1 MVADGSGCAQPRRDL
16 PGEPTV
22 SQILWLA
29 SYPKSGNTWLR
40 AFLANYLN
48 DGPKP
53 EDINALPRFNFGDM
67 RIEFYEKVSGIK
79 AANLSW
85 RDINKLRPRVHRH
98 FANAR
103 QGLVFVKTHSILS
116 TVEGIPTITPEV
128 TFGAIYVVRNPLDVA
143 VSFSHHSGYS
153 IEQTVKALC
162 DKDFV
167 HPGGHGQVMQA
178 LSDWS
183 GHVKSWLRAPGLY
196 LRVLRYEDMVA
207 NPVTTFGTIPEFLKA
222 PRDRRRLK
230 KAVRFSSFK
239 VLAEQEEEAGFR
251 EASPNA
257 PRFFHRG
264 RVGVWRETLS
274 PEQADRIVACHR
286 ETMSEM
292 GYFSS
297 TGKLL
302 V

>member
-1 MVADGSGCAQPRRDL
+1 M
-16 PGEPTV
+16 

-40 AFLANYLN
+40 AFLANYLH
-48 DGPKP
+48 DGPEP

-103 QGLVFVKTHSILS
+103 QGLVFVKTHSVLS
-116 TVEGIPTITPEV
+116 AIEDVPTITPEV

-143 VSFSHHSGYS
+143 VSFSHHYGTSV
-153 IEQTVKALC
+153 EQTVTSIC
-162 DKDFV
+162 DKEFV
-167 HPGGHGQVMQA
+167 HPGGQGQVMQA

-183 GHVKSWLRAPGLY
+183 GHVNSWLNAPGLY
-196 LRVLRYEDMVA
+196 RHLMRYEDMVA
-207 NPVTTFGTIPEFLKA
+207 NPLTAFATIPEFLKA

-239 VLAEQEEEAGFR
+239 VLAEQEQKTGFR

-257 PRFFHRG
+257 PRFFNRG
-264 RVGVWRETLS
+264 RVGVWRQALS

-286 ETMSEM
+286 ETMIEV
-292 GYFSS
+292 GYVSS

>member
-1 MVADGSGCAQPRRDL
+1 M
-16 PGEPTV
+16 T
-22 SQILWLA
+22 QILWLA

-40 AFLANYLN
+40 AFLANYLH

-67 RIEFYEKVSGIK
+67 RIEFYEKISGIK
-79 AANLSW
+79 AASLSW

-103 QGLVFVKTHSILS
+103 QGVVFVKTHSILS
-116 TVEGIPTITPEV
+116 TIEGIPTITPEV
-128 TFGAIYVVRNPLDVA
+128 TFGAVYIVRNPLDVA

-153 IEQTVKALC
+153 IEEAVKAIC
-162 DKDFV
+162 NREFV
-167 HPGGHGQVMQA
+167 HPGGEGQIVQA

-183 GHVKSWLRAPGLY
+183 SHVKSWLRAPGLY

-207 NPVTTFGTIPEFLKA
+207 NPLTTFGTILEFLKV

-239 VLAEQEEEAGFR
+239 VLAEQEEKAGFR
-251 EASPNA
+251 EASPHA
-257 PRFFHRG
+257 PQFFHRG
-264 RVGVWRETLS
+264 RVGAWRESLL
-274 PEQADRIVACHR
+274 PEQADQIVSCHR
-286 ETMSEM
+286 ETMTEM
-292 GYFSS
+292 RYFSS
-297 TGKLL
+297 AGTLL